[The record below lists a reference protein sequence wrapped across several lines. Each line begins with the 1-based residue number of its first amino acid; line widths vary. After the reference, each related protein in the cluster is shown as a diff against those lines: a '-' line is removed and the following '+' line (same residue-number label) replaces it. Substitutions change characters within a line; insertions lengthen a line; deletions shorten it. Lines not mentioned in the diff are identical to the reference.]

1 MKKRHLIV
9 GIGTQKLATISR
21 TNKRLII
28 FIILLVSFMLP
39 LFSAG
44 EKERTEDIV
53 SSEKNAYPETE
64 DASEGTLAERI
75 LIEPPASENLGVID
89 SFIWTI
95 SNTLDRIT
103 EGLCLTLSPFP
114 QAINLFY
121 EKDLS
126 SSGRNA
132 YDTYAIKDEDV
143 FMSRNT
149 GGVEASAFDSNVKTK
164 TSETQKKTVNMVFVI
179 IGSLFLAETILT
191 IVYSY
196 VTGGEE
202 PLLKTLM
209 AKFVTAILIGALL
222 MALPFLMEALK
233 NGFRKAVEIL
243 AWDNLGGDLKVFGDA
258 VGEVSTFH
266 YPGLYFGLVTDQL
279 KHLDLTSAGISF
291 DGFIVGPVQTGI
303 AWLLFMVVK
312 LGIVM
317 IALFTSLHITFNVI
331 EIYILIPLA
340 LILLPWQ
347 LFKPLSFIGSGVIKS
362 LISNIIQVTVIS
374 FVILAIVPITATVTN
389 ALWQSAT
396 AGEEIKDAAFIVTTL
411 NEDRTDNLGEDG
423 LLAPTFSS
431 YTGSSVLDLS
441 SISLS
446 STYPRSST
454 DTKTPTTAKDILKNT
469 GLYASVIYAE
479 ESDGTV
485 KCTVTPQFTPL
496 GDVDREAWTD
506 FMAANSE
513 TLVKEIQKWIPKRI
527 EEKYPDI
534 SKLQGWSNKAS
545 HNNDLFDYSQDFLNL
560 PSARKLMVV
569 KMALGESGYLSVE
582 EKNKVSDSKGW
593 LRVFSY
599 LATAMVIA
607 YMQTFFIQRSSQIAQ
622 GLIDGRDSGPD
633 FASRLSARA
642 AATFAGGAVRAFSSP
657 ARAAGGAVTGGVR
670 QATAEYGQRV
680 MDSGHSTLGAFLKN
694 ASGVRS
700 AKDYEYGVDDLP
712 SQRARQR
719 STTGTNEPSKN

>member
-1 MKKRHLIV
+1 M
-9 GIGTQKLATISR
+9 ATISSN
-21 TNKRLII
+21 NKRLLT
-28 FIILLVSFMLP
+28 IILLVLLFMAP

-53 SSEKNAYPETE
+53 SSEKTAYPETE
-64 DASEGTLAERI
+64 DVSEETLAERI
-75 LIEPPASENLGVID
+75 LIEPPASKNLGLID

-95 SNTLDRIT
+95 SNTLDKIT

-126 SSGRNA
+126 SSGRNT
-132 YDTYAIKDEDV
+132 YDTYAIEDEDV

-149 GGVEASAFDSNVKTK
+149 KSVEASAFNMNVKTK
-164 TSETQKKTVNMVFVI
+164 TAESQKKTVNMVFVI

-202 PLLKTLM
+202 PVLKTLM
-209 AKFVTAILIGALL
+209 AKFVTAIMIGALL

-233 NGFRKAVEIL
+233 YGFRKAVEIL
-243 AWDNLGGDLKVFGDA
+243 AWDNLSGDIKILGDA
-258 VGEVSTFH
+258 IGEVSTFH
-266 YPGLYFGLVTDQL
+266 YPGLYFRLVTDQL
-279 KHLDLTSAGISF
+279 KHLDLTSAGVSF
-291 DGFIVGPVQTGI
+291 DGFILGPVQTGI
-303 AWLLFMVVK
+303 AWLIFMVVK

-317 IALFTSLHITFNVI
+317 IALFTSLHIAFNVI
-331 EIYILIPLA
+331 EIYILIPIA

-389 ALWQSAT
+389 VLWQSAT

-411 NEDRTDNLGEDG
+411 NEDRTENLREDG
-423 LLAPTFSS
+423 LLALSFSS
-431 YTGSSVLDLS
+431 FTGSSVLDLS
-441 SISLS
+441 SINLS
-446 STYPRSST
+446 ATYPRSST
-454 DTKTPTTAKDILKNT
+454 TSKTPTTAKDILKNT

-479 ESDGTV
+479 EVDGTIS
-485 KCTVTPQFTPL
+485 CTVTPQFTPL

-506 FMAANSE
+506 FMASNSE
-513 TLVKEIQKWIPKRI
+513 TLVKEIQKWIPRRI
-527 EEKYPDI
+527 EEKYPEI
-534 SKLQGWSNKAS
+534 SKLQGWSNKVTS
-545 HNNDLFDYSQDFLNL
+545 DKDFYDYSQGFLNL
-560 PSARKLMVV
+560 PSARKLMAV
-569 KMALGESGYLSVE
+569 KIALGESGYLSVE
-582 EKNKVSDSKGW
+582 DKNKVSDSKGW
-593 LRVFSY
+593 LRVFLY

-622 GLIDGRDSGPD
+622 GLIDGRDAGPD

-657 ARAAGGAVTGGVR
+657 VRAAGGTVTGGVR

-700 AKDYEYGVDDLP
+700 AKDYEYGIDDLP
-712 SQRARQR
+712 SRRTKQRT
-719 STTGTNEPSKN
+719 TTGTNEPSKN

>member
-1 MKKRHLIV
+1 
-9 GIGTQKLATISR
+9 
-21 TNKRLII
+21 
-28 FIILLVSFMLP
+28 
-39 LFSAG
+39 
-44 EKERTEDIV
+44 
-53 SSEKNAYPETE
+53 
-64 DASEGTLAERI
+64 
-75 LIEPPASENLGVID
+75 
-89 SFIWTI
+89 
-95 SNTLDRIT
+95 
-103 EGLCLTLSPFP
+103 
-114 QAINLFY
+114 
-121 EKDLS
+121 
-126 SSGRNA
+126 
-132 YDTYAIKDEDV
+132 
-143 FMSRNT
+143 MSRNT

-233 NGFRKAVEIL
+233 YGFRKAVEIL

-266 YPGLYFGLVTDQL
+266 YPGLYLRLVTDQL

-291 DGFIVGPVQTGI
+291 DGLIAGPVQTGI
-303 AWLLFMVVK
+303 AWLIFMVVK

-317 IALFTSLHITFNVI
+317 IALFTSLHIAFNVI

-347 LFKPLSFIGSGVIKS
+347 LFKPLSFIGSGVVKS

-389 ALWQSAT
+389 SLWQSAT

-411 NEDRTDNLGEDG
+411 NEDRTENLRENG
-423 LLAPTFSS
+423 LLALSFSS
-431 YTGSSVLDLS
+431 YTSSSALDLS
-441 SISLS
+441 SVNLS
-446 STYPRSST
+446 ATYPRSST
-454 DTKTPTTAKDILKNT
+454 STKTPTTAKEILKNT

-479 ESDGTV
+479 EVDGTIR
-485 KCTVTPQFTPL
+485 CTVTPQFTPI

-534 SKLQGWSNKAS
+534 SKLQGWSNKVS
-545 HNNDLFDYSQDFLNL
+545 LNNDLFDYSQDFLNL

-569 KMALGESGYLSVE
+569 KMALGENGYLSVE
-582 EKNKVSDSKGW
+582 DKNKVSDSKGW

-657 ARAAGGAVTGGVR
+657 VRAAGGAVTGGVR
-670 QATAEYGQRV
+670 QATAEYGQKL

-700 AKDYEYGVDDLP
+700 AKDYEYGVNDLP
-712 SQRARQR
+712 PERARRR

>member
-9 GIGTQKLATISR
+9 GIGTLKLATISR
-21 TNKRLII
+21 ANKRLII
-28 FIILLVSFMLP
+28 FIILIVSFIVP

-44 EKERTEDIV
+44 EKERTEEIV

-64 DASEGTLAERI
+64 DASAETLAERI

-233 NGFRKAVEIL
+233 YGFKKAVEIL
-243 AWDNLGGDLKVFGDA
+243 AWDNLGGDLKTFGDA

-266 YPGLYFGLVTDQL
+266 YPGLYFRLVTDQL

-411 NEDRTDNLGEDG
+411 NEDRTDNLREDG
-423 LLAPTFSS
+423 LLALTFSS

-513 TLVKEIQKWIPKRI
+513 TLVKEIQ
-527 EEKYPDI
+527 
-534 SKLQGWSNKAS
+534 
-545 HNNDLFDYSQDFLNL
+545 
-560 PSARKLMVV
+560 
-569 KMALGESGYLSVE
+569 
-582 EKNKVSDSKGW
+582 
-593 LRVFSY
+593 
-599 LATAMVIA
+599 
-607 YMQTFFIQRSSQIAQ
+607 
-622 GLIDGRDSGPD
+622 
-633 FASRLSARA
+633 
-642 AATFAGGAVRAFSSP
+642 
-657 ARAAGGAVTGGVR
+657 
-670 QATAEYGQRV
+670 
-680 MDSGHSTLGAFLKN
+680 
-694 ASGVRS
+694 
-700 AKDYEYGVDDLP
+700 
-712 SQRARQR
+712 
-719 STTGTNEPSKN
+719 

>member
-1 MKKRHLIV
+1 
-9 GIGTQKLATISR
+9 
-21 TNKRLII
+21 
-28 FIILLVSFMLP
+28 
-39 LFSAG
+39 
-44 EKERTEDIV
+44 
-53 SSEKNAYPETE
+53 
-64 DASEGTLAERI
+64 
-75 LIEPPASENLGVID
+75 
-89 SFIWTI
+89 
-95 SNTLDRIT
+95 
-103 EGLCLTLSPFP
+103 
-114 QAINLFY
+114 
-121 EKDLS
+121 
-126 SSGRNA
+126 
-132 YDTYAIKDEDV
+132 
-143 FMSRNT
+143 MSRNT

-233 NGFRKAVEIL
+233 YGFKKAVEIL
-243 AWDNLGGDLKVFGDA
+243 AWDNLGGDLKTFGDA

-266 YPGLYFGLVTDQL
+266 YPGLYFRLVTDQL

-411 NEDRTDNLGEDG
+411 TEDRTENLREDG
-423 LLAPTFSS
+423 LLALTFSS

-534 SKLQGWSNKAS
+534 SKLQGWSNKVS
-545 HNNDLFDYSQDFLNL
+545 LNNDLFDYSQDFLNL

-569 KMALGESGYLSVE
+569 KMALGENGYLSVE

-642 AATFAGGAVRAFSSP
+642 AAIFAGGAVRAFSSP